1 MVLNYTFN
9 WRSSSAVRR
18 AIDTETWRFLR
29 FTEARVRVLVV
40 EDHAGLAR
48 NVARALRESAG
59 YAVDMA
65 FDGED
70 GLFLAETNPYDLIL
84 LDLMLPKLDGLG
96 VLRSVRRKSIQTP
109 VLILTSRDDKETT
122 VALLDA
128 GADDY
133 LTKPFDVGEMVA
145 RCRALIR
152 RAHGIASPVIE
163 IDDLAIHP
171 DEMTVTRAGR
181 PVSLTAMEYRLLEYM
196 AHRPRAVL
204 SKSELLEHLYDHDWE
219 KFSNVIEV
227 YVSSLR
233 RKLNPRA
240 TLRLSTPSRAA
251 ATSCCNNPAFVT
263 IPSQFGALAA
273 AYNGH
278 SSLLIHADSHSNPA
292 FDQLLCH
299 LLGGRCS
306 DMLRSIL
313 HGPAQLVP
321 GSGPRTR

>member
-1 MVLNYTFN
+1 M
-9 WRSSSAVRR
+9 
-18 AIDTETWRFLR
+18 
-29 FTEARVRVLVV
+29 RVLVV

-59 YAVDMA
+59 YAVDVA
-65 FDGED
+65 FDGEE

-96 VLRSVRRKSIQTP
+96 VLRSVRKKSIQAP

-152 RAHGIASPVIE
+152 RAHGIASPIIE
-163 IDDLAIHP
+163 VDDLAIHP

-181 PVSLTAMEYRLLEYM
+181 PVTLTAMEYRLLEYM

-204 SKSELLEHLYDHDWE
+204 SKGELLEHLYDHNWE
-219 KFSNVIEV
+219 KFSNVLEV

-233 RKLNPRA
+233 RKLNRE
-240 TLRLSTPSRAA
+240 SAA
-251 ATSCCNNPAFVT
+251 P
-263 IPSQFGALAA
+263 
-273 AYNGH
+273 
-278 SSLLIHADSHSNPA
+278 LIHTLKGRGYV
-292 FDQLLCH
+292 LL
-299 LLGGRCS
+299 
-306 DMLRSIL
+306 
-313 HGPAQLVP
+313 Q
-321 GSGPRTR
+321 